1 MQECNGPA
9 SGMVHLGMQS
19 NVSGV
24 VQAARSACRI
34 PQLMHGKIKHILL
47 NNVVQRGNYNN
58 SVYAKKEAAELFVH
72 YERVRTAMQ
81 VSIHKY

>member
-1 MQECNGPA
+1 
-9 SGMVHLGMQS
+9 
-19 NVSGV
+19 
-24 VQAARSACRI
+24 
-34 PQLMHGKIKHILL
+34 MHGKIKHILL